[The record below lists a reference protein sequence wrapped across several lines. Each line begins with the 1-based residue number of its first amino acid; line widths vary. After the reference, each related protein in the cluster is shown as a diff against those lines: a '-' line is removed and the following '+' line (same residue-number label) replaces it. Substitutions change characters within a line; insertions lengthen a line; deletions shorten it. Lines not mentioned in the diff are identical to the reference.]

1 MSRKRVFH
9 VLAGCSALAATLL
22 MTASAFADAQTGVVL
37 NSYNVTGT
45 INEGQAISIS
55 LQYSVSPT
63 NESGPAGTTTHRL
76 TSNSVTHNIS
86 GPAGGSAVTSD
97 PDTAIT
103 HSASTSFTIVQDGGY
118 TVSFS
123 DAIPINVVENSSF
136 GLGSNNL
143 NTTRNLS
150 SSRNVTVLNV
160 APTITSATLNG
171 TNGNISVPEG
181 SSVTAQMSSTDPGA
195 DPQTFTINGNAAGV
209 GGSTPGSTRTSSA
222 VNLGTFNQD
231 GAFNVNF
238 NVADDDTNTALNRTI
253 TVTNVAPTIVS
264 ALLNG
269 TNGNITVPEGSTV
282 TFQASSTDPGADA
295 QTFTISGT
303 PGGPYVSTDTA
314 TSGTRTSA
322 LSSELFADEGVFNVN
337 FNVADDDTSVDVGRT
352 LTVQN
357 VGPTITSISLSG
369 TYSPNAAIPF
379 TASATDPGV
388 NDVLTFSWD
397 FDGDNV
403 IDLVDVVGSGGSGT
417 SAGTIPAFFFPSPP
431 ENPGFTV
438 YNGVLTVDDGDGGVD
453 TVNFSLTIIP
463 EPSSFVM
470 AGFAAVA
477 GLLALRRRR
486 RNA

>member
-1 MSRKRVFH
+1 MNRRASRARQIVSNA
-9 VLAGCSALAATLL
+9 VLATFWLL
-22 MTASAFADAQTGVVL
+22 VTSSAFGDAVGTQVLL
-37 NSYNVTGT
+37 NSYDVTST
-45 INEGQAISIS
+45 ISEGQAISIA
-55 LQYSVSPT
+55 LEYRISPT
-63 NESGPAGTTTHRL
+63 DETGFGGTTTHRL
-76 TSNSVTHNIS
+76 TSNSVTHTIS
-86 GPAGGSAVTSD
+86 GPLGGTAVTSD
-97 PDTAIT
+97 PDTDIVHT
-103 HSASTSFTIVQDGGY
+103 ASTTFTILQDGDY
-118 TVSFS
+118 TVSFD
-123 DAIPINVVENSSF
+123 DAVPIYVVEVKGF
-136 GLGSNNL
+136 DL
-143 NTTRNLS
+143 
-150 SSRNVTVLNV
+150 
-160 APTITSATLNG
+160 P
-171 TNGNISVPEG
+171 
-181 SSVTAQMSSTDPGA
+181 
-195 DPQTFTINGNAAGV
+195 
-209 GGSTPGSTRTSSA
+209 
-222 VNLGTFNQD
+222 GTFE
-231 GAFNVNF
+231 FNE
-238 NVADDDTNTALNRTI
+238 TRALSASRSV

-303 PGGPYVSTDTA
+303 PGGPYVSTDSA

-322 LSSELFADEGVFNVN
+322 LSSELFADDGVFNVN